1 MANEKWQKVRAIF
14 DDALRRPLEERH
26 KFIHD
31 SCDGDQTLIAEVESL
46 LSSLASADS
55 FMETPAI
62 AQVAGVMEAATN
74 QLQPGKSFGH
84 YEIIRPIGKG
94 GMGEVYLATDK
105 KLDRQV
111 AVKILNEKLSQH
123 EANLHRFTREA
134 KAASSLNH
142 LNILVIYEIGEA
154 DETHYIV
161 SEFINGKTLREIG
174 QEKSLPLS
182 EVLDISMQ
190 IANALCTAH
199 EAHLVHR
206 DIKPENI
213 MIRPDGLVKVLDFGL
228 AKFVEQKN
236 KSVLGGEEATLKQNE
251 RGKGVIFGTVN
262 YMSPEQA
269 KGERVD
275 ERTDIFSFGTL
286 VYEMIA
292 GRTPFAGSSIPETLS
307 NLITAEPQPF
317 ARLAEGVPDELQ
329 RIVATMLRK
338 NKDERYQTMKDVLT
352 DLRGLREH
360 RVGRSKRAKTG
371 LSVLALLV
379 TIFVGVGRWQYL
391 GQEKAA
397 AVEQLH
403 FKADFYLNRLTDDEA
418 KKGIQYFNQ
427 AIALDPNS
435 APAYAGLSGAWIFLS
450 DLYIPPRETMPKA
463 KTAALNALQRDEI
476 FASAHISLGII
487 KMRYE
492 WDWIGAEHEFKQAIA
507 LDPKDDV
514 AHLIYGWYL
523 IAVGRF
529 DEAQAEMKQAVELNP
544 LEAINLLGLGHSF
557 YFAHQSEQSIEQ
569 YRRAIGVEP
578 KSRWS
583 HLSLGQA
590 YAQQSKFSEAIAE
603 LNQARLLNDNPLILA
618 SLGHTYAVSG
628 QVTEAQKIIAEL
640 QEIAGQRY
648 VSPYDVAT
656 IYAGLG
662 EKEQALMSLEKA
674 YEDRS
679 GNLALYLKVD
689 PKFDSLRDD
698 PRFRTLLRRVGL
710 PE

>member
-1 MANEKWQKVRAIF
+1 MADEKWQKVRAVF
-14 DDALRRPLEERH
+14 DDALRRQPEERH
-26 KFIHD
+26 KFIHG

-46 LSSLASADS
+46 LSALASADS

-62 AQVAGVMEAATN
+62 AQVAGIVEAATN
-74 QLQPGKSFGH
+74 QLQPGMRFGH
-84 YEIIRPIGKG
+84 YEIIRLISKG

-123 EANLHRFTREA
+123 EANLHRFIREA

-142 LNILVIYEIGEA
+142 PNILVIYEIGEA
-154 DETHYIV
+154 DETHYII
-161 SEFINGKTLREIG
+161 SEFIKGQTLRELG
-174 QEKSLPLS
+174 QEKSLSLS
-182 EVLDISMQ
+182 EVLDISIQ

-213 MIRPDGLVKVLDFGL
+213 MIRLDGLVKVLDFGL
-228 AKFVEQKN
+228 AKLVEQKN
-236 KSVLGGEEATLKQNE
+236 KSALGWEEATLKQNE
-251 RGKGVIFGTVN
+251 TGKGVILGTVK

-286 VYEMIA
+286 VYEMIT
-292 GRTPFAGSSIPETLS
+292 GCTPFAGSSMSETFA
-307 NLITAEPQPF
+307 NLLNAEPQPL
-317 ARLAEGVPDELQ
+317 ARFAEGVPDELQ
-329 RIVATMLRK
+329 RIVLKLLRK

-352 DLRGLREH
+352 DFRALREH

-379 TIFVGVGRWQYL
+379 TIFVGVGRWHYL
-391 GQEKAA
+391 SREKAA

-403 FKADFYLNRLTDDEA
+403 FKADFYLNRLTDHDA
-418 KKGIQYFNQ
+418 KKGIEYFNQ

-435 APAYAGLSGAWIFLS
+435 AAAYAGLSGAWVFLS
-450 DLYIPPRETMPKA
+450 DLYLPPREAMPLA
-463 KTAALNALQRDEI
+463 KVAALNALQRDEQ
-476 FASAHISLGII
+476 FASAHISMGII

-492 WDWIGAEHEFKQAIA
+492 WDWIGAEHEFKQAVA
-507 LDPKDDV
+507 LDPKDDI
-514 AHLIYGWYL
+514 ARYLYGSYL

-529 DEAQAEMKQAVELNP
+529 DEAQAEMKRAVELNP
-544 LEAINLLGLGHSF
+544 VEQLNLLGLGHSF
-557 YFAHQSEQSIEQ
+557 YFAHQFERPIEQ

-583 HLSLGQA
+583 HISLGQA
-590 YAQQSKFSEAIAE
+590 YAQQGNFSEALAE
-603 LNQARLLNDNPLILA
+603 LSQARQLNDIPMVLA
-618 SLGHTYAVSG
+618 SLGHIYAMSD
-628 QVTEAQKIIAEL
+628 QRSEAQKVIVEL
-640 QEIAGQRY
+640 QEIARQRY
-648 VSPYDVAT
+648 VSPYDIAT

-662 EKEQALMSLEKA
+662 EKEQALIWLEKA
-674 YEDRS
+674 YGDRS
-679 GNLALYLKVD
+679 GNLAMYLKVD
-689 PKFDSLRDD
+689 PKFDNLRDD
-698 PRFRTLLRRVGL
+698 LRFGNLLRRVGL